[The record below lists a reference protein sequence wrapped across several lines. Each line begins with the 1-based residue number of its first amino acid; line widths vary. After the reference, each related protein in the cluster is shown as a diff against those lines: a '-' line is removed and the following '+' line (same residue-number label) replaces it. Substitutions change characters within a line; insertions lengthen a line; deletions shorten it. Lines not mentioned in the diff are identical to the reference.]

1 MCEKLAAFV
10 RLPNAASSE
19 TSFPP
24 TSLFAFPLDAL
35 CALLFF
41 CKHLQSNWCP
51 ENGRHLVLRCKVAV
65 ETVLQ
70 LFNPF
75 MGCTISASLHLIASK
90 VDSLFHLVRL
100 LPCRQLDA
108 VSILLRMEQLGFF
121 MIECFLDALHICFWV
136 PSWSSINLL
145 QSIKS
150 SCRPGRFNT

>member
-1 MCEKLAAFV
+1 MHFV
-10 RLPNAASSE
+10 RSSFSAN
-19 TSFPP
+19 T
-24 TSLFAFPLDAL
+24 
-35 CALLFF
+35 
-41 CKHLQSNWCP
+41 SNWCP

-90 VDSLFHLVRL
+90 VDSLFHLVSL

-121 MIECFLDALHICFWV
+121 MIECFLDALQICFWV
-136 PSWSSINLL
+136 PAWCTMNLL
-145 QSIKS
+145 ISIKA
-150 SCRPGRFNT
+150 SCSPVKSQGLLCRLLTYNHLSVHTVHSLSMKVSDVI